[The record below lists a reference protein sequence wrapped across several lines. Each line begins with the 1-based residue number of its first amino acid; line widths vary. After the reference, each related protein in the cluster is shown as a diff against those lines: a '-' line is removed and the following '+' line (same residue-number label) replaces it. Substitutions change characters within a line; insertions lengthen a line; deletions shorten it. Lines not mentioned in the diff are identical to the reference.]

1 MDEDLPESAPEVSV
15 EEMRRAIME
24 TMGWNE
30 AELAEQM
37 EEARDQALCNIREP
51 APDDTVVDESALSA
65 EEIEE
70 AILSFLYQQY
80 VVELTDKDRRDLIM

>member
-37 EEARDQALCNIREP
+37 EEYRDQALCGITDE
-51 APDDTVVDESALSA
+51 DDNPVPPEALSEGDA
-65 EEIEE
+65 EE
-70 AILSFLYQQY
+70 AILKLLYHQY
-80 VVELTDKDRRDLIM
+80 IVEGIGEDPLELTE